1 MPDILP
7 LLPPNEPL
15 SEQACYDAFI
25 PLAGRITNLRT
36 ILQEP
41 QVITKE
47 EAFDWVADIDST
59 LNDFMTLL
67 EHCRVHVKARIAP
80 PSSII
85 EVSK

>member
-1 MPDILP
+1 MPES
-7 LLPPNEPL
+7 LLPPAELL
-15 SEQACYDAFI
+15 SEQECFEKFI
-25 PLAGRITNLRT
+25 PLAARVTNLRT

-59 LNDFMTLL
+59 LNDIMTLL

-80 PSSII
+80 LAAIV

>member
-1 MPDILP
+1 MPENLP
-7 LLPPNEPL
+7 SLALSTLL

-41 QVITKE
+41 QAITKE
-47 EAFDWVADIDST
+47 EAVDWIADIDST

-67 EHCRVHVKARIAP
+67 EHCRIHVKARITP
-80 PSSII
+80 PTMGVSI
-85 EVSK
+85 